1 MSHQLWLLCQ
11 LIIYW
16 AKPRWAAIIMI
27 AAESFLW
34 TKSKQDSK
42 FMGKRMGQN
51 RPLEISTA
59 KKKFC
64 TTTREPMNKKSKN
77 DVSGEE
83 SHTPLKFFHL
93 GLSDPSCP
101 HVLFLAWYEGRDLP
115 QFLLCIHVVDGNLS
129 MIWSRTF
136 DLVFAELF
144 CSHVL

>member
-16 AKPRWAAIIMI
+16 AKPRWPAIIMI

-59 KKKFC
+59 KK
-64 TTTREPMNKKSKN
+64 SKN

-83 SHTPLKFFHL
+83 SHTPLKFFHI

-115 QFLLCIHVVDGNLS
+115 QFLLCIHVIDGNLS

-136 DLVFAELF
+136 DMVFAELF
-144 CSHVL
+144 CSCLRSSESYLLNPHVL